1 VNIQDILFLILII
14 LFVFLVFQ
22 IIIHILAKIHPSPIP
37 RQLLGILDIPVRDFI
52 LSREELLRRSGLKS
66 GQDVLEVGCG
76 TGFYTI
82 KASEIV
88 KEGMVHSLDIQDLAL
103 SKVRKKVEENK
114 IKNVMLIMAD
124 AKNLPFK
131 DEAFDLAFLVTVI
144 GEIPKREI
152 ALKELYRVL
161 KPNGLLSIT
170 EFLPD
175 PHYVMR
181 RNLISL
187 VKRLGFNQT
196 EKYGNFFCYTV
207 NFQK

>member
-103 SKVRKKVEENK
+103 SKVRKKVEESN

>member
-1 VNIQDILFLILII
+1 MNIQDILFLILII